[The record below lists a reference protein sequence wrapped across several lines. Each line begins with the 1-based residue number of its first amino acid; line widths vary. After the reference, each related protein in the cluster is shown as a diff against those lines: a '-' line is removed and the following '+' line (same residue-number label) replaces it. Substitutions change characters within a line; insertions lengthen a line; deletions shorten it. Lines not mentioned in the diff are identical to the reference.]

1 MSHGKK
7 RHIKQETAKPV
18 HAKAKPAKQKRKPE
32 KPGESWQERFFK
44 GRRVAVIV
52 VILLAIFAAQAIT
65 SMAVKS
71 PTSDEVADLP
81 SGYTHLML
89 HDYRLF
95 PEHPP
100 LVKTLAALPL
110 LPTGP
115 DMKTDDVLW
124 KTASDSRKNWNYGI
138 LFSFDWNGGVTDEMF
153 FRGRLVIVLLGICL
167 GLLVFFWTRSI
178 FGNAAGVFALFLY
191 SFSPNIIAHS
201 RLITTDLG
209 VSLFALLA
217 LWCFDRALRRITPV
231 RVLLAGIT
239 LGLAFL
245 AKYNALVL
253 LPVFAIILLVRALDN
268 KRVRGKIARE
278 FSLRTRGIRL
288 LVMPV
293 VLLVIL
299 GVTAGTIWAGYGF
312 RFYAFSEPGL
322 EYTGRFTDPVKSGLH
337 QSLYEFGLDNK
348 LLPQAFLRGFHY
360 NVHNSE
366 REDALCTLDG
376 KTRTKPWPSYYV
388 MTFLYKTPVPMLI
401 FFVAALVLAL
411 KLGADKWRGLL
422 PLIVFAFIYYA
433 TALSTNVNLG
443 HRLVLPVIPVIF
455 IFTGSVINRIRG
467 AGRGGLVL
475 LTVFFLGLAG
485 WYVAEAA
492 LIYPDYI
499 AYFNQ
504 IAGGPDNGY
513 KHLVDSNIDWGQDV
527 KRIEKNF
534 VDHGIAFTDE
544 HGNKRVHLALFTNA
558 TPEYFKF
565 DHEWIQTGVIM
576 RDIQKWPV
584 PIEKGDYLA
593 VSVNVWTDSLTSP
606 ELPPSAPT
614 VRFGQ
619 FRSEENFEPIGN
631 VGHSILIFRAK
642 KRIDLTQHWNPDW
655 DRPSRRAGIRDGD

>member
-1 MSHGKK
+1 
-7 RHIKQETAKPV
+7 V
-18 HAKAKPAKQKRKPE
+18 
-32 KPGESWQERFFK
+32 
-44 GRRVAVIV
+44 
-52 VILLAIFAAQAIT
+52 
-65 SMAVKS
+65 
-71 PTSDEVADLP
+71 
-81 SGYTHLML
+81 L

-100 LVKTLAALPL
+100 LVKMLAALPL
-110 LPTGP
+110 LPMKP
-115 DMKTDDVLW
+115 DIITDGVLW
-124 KTASDSRKNWNYGI
+124 ETAGDGKKSWDYGI

-209 VSLFALLA
+209 VSLFALTA

-231 RVLLAGIT
+231 RVLFAGIT

-245 AKYNALVL
+245 SKYNALVL

-278 FSLRTRGIRL
+278 FSLRTRRIRL

-293 VLLVIL
+293 VLLVVL

-322 EYTGRFTDPVKSGLH
+322 EYTGYFIGPVKSGLH

-366 REDALCTLDG
+366 RENSPCTLDG
-376 KTRTKPWPSYYV
+376 KTERGPWPHYYV
-388 MTFLYKTPVPMLI
+388 MTFIYKTPIPMMILFIAAII
-401 FFVAALVLAL
+401 FAF
-411 KLGADKWRGLL
+411 KMGADKWRALL
-422 PLIVFAFIYYA
+422 PLIVFAIMFYA
-433 TALSTNVNLG
+433 MALSSNVNLG
-443 HRLVLPVIPVIF
+443 HRLVLLVIPVLF

-467 AGRGGLVL
+467 VGRGGLVL
-475 LTVFFLGLAG
+475 LTVLFLGLAG

-504 IAGGPDNGY
+504 IAGGPDNGH

-527 KRIEKNF
+527 GRIEKFF
-534 VDHGIAFTDE
+534 VDRGTELTDK
-544 HGNKRVHLALFTNA
+544 HGNRRVHLALFTN
-558 TPEYFKF
+558 TPHKYFKF
-565 DHEWIQTGVIM
+565 DHKWIMPGFYSPDV
-576 RDIQKWPV
+576 RNWPA

-593 VSVNVWTDSLTSP
+593 VSVNIWTEALVP
-606 ELPPSAPT
+606 PKLPLAAPA

-619 FRSEENFEPIGN
+619 FRSEEIFEPIGN
-631 VGHSILIFRAK
+631 IGHSILIFRAR
-642 KRIDLTQHWNPDW
+642 KRIDLTQHWNPNW
-655 DRPSRRAGIRDGD
+655 NRLPRRAGIRDGD